1 MYRISVI
8 SAIELSSIA
17 TLIMIV
23 FLTTNIIEHKS
34 EGNGPY
40 PNLSMYKLKMVKFK
54 KIIFQHVDESSLLIR
69 VPFIRSKLSKPNYH
83 IECESCKKNEN
94 VG

>member
-1 MYRISVI
+1 MKVPKCPNVNKMYEKSSLHQYYLTRMYRISVI

-40 PNLSMYKLKMVKFK
+40 PNLSIYKL
-54 KIIFQHVDESSLLIR
+54 
-69 VPFIRSKLSKPNYH
+69 
-83 IECESCKKNEN
+83 
-94 VG
+94 